1 MKKQRYKKP
10 IMEIKKLATFFYACK
25 KSGGGSP
32 CSSPISAGS
41 CNNVIDSGCPTAAKK
56 VNILKDICS

>member
-1 MKKQRYKKP
+1 
-10 IMEIKKLATFFYACK
+10 MEIKKLATFFYACK